1 MEEENIMRFENRL
14 LRDIMTR
21 GVVTV
26 PMEATVGEIASMLT
40 RQNLSGVAVI
50 SQDGAAVGIIS
61 VMDILK
67 VIGKQ
72 GWEKITAE
80 SIMTSDIQMIKPMC
94 TVGEAAK
101 IMREKSVH
109 RLLVFSE
116 RGVGASHRPIGI
128 LSASDI
134 VREAARE
141 MKS

>member
-1 MEEENIMRFENRL
+1 MNRFENRL

-26 PMEATVGEIASMLT
+26 PVTAKVRAIASLLSK
-40 RQNLSGVAVI
+40 QGLSGVAVI
-50 SQDGAAVGIIS
+50 GNDGVAVGVIS
-61 VMDILK
+61 NMDILK
-67 VIGKQ
+67 VIGKEN
-72 GWEKITAE
+72 WENMSAE
-80 SIMTSDIQMIKPMC
+80 SIMTSNIQMVRPMC
-94 TVGEAAK
+94 TLGEAAK
-101 IMREKSVH
+101 IMREKSIH

-141 MKS
+141 VTN

>member
-1 MEEENIMRFENRL
+1 MIRFENRL

-26 PMEATVGEIASMLT
+26 PVTAKVKEIASMLSKHG
-40 RQNLSGVAVI
+40 LSGVAVI
-50 SQDGAAVGIIS
+50 GNDGVAVGVIS
-61 VMDILK
+61 DMDILK
-67 VIGKQ
+67 VIGKVN
-72 GWEKITAE
+72 WENTTAE
-80 SIMTSDIQMIKPMC
+80 SIMTSNIQMIRPMC
-94 TVGEAAK
+94 TLCEAAK
-101 IMREKSVH
+101 VMREKSVH

-141 MKS
+141 DTN